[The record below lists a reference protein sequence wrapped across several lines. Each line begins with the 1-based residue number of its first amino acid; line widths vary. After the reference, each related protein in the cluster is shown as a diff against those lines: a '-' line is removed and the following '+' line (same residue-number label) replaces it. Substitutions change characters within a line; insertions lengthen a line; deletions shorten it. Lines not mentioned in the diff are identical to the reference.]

1 MKKIFIS
8 IVIAILCIKSFAVTA
23 QDTTPEIDNAKPT
36 NLYTSVMAEGE
47 ISENSVGMR
56 FSIDKASADGKT
68 MIVGELPVM
77 YDNNSGKINIENA
90 RLRVFHVV
98 NKQYDRV
105 MGTWGASVDV
115 IGPGVNDDMWMI
127 SPGVLLGVMAW
138 EKVQFFPIISYQ
150 YRSNFKGAVQHGI
163 SFQVVTPIQ
172 INDKFF
178 LRANPAIQLPDFR
191 HSQTDLSFELGSYV
205 TISKNLQWTT
215 TVTTSQHY
223 GNTIR
228 TGISIFL

>member
-1 MKKIFIS
+1 MKKLYKSIAIAMLS
-8 IVIAILCIKSFAVTA
+8 IVSFTVTA

-47 ISENSVGMR
+47 LSDNGAGMR
-56 FSIDKASADGKT
+56 FSIDKASADGRT

-77 YDNNSGKINIENA
+77 YDNNTGKVNIENA

-98 NKQYDRV
+98 NKQYDKV

-115 IGPGVNDDMWMI
+115 IAPGGTDDMWMI

-150 YRSNFKGAVQHGI
+150 YRSNFKGAVQHGM

-178 LRANPAIQLPDFR
+178 IRATPAIQLPDFR
-191 HSQTDLSFELGSYV
+191 NSGTDLSFELGSYV

-215 TVTTSQHY
+215 TVTTSQNY
-223 GNTIR
+223 GNTVR